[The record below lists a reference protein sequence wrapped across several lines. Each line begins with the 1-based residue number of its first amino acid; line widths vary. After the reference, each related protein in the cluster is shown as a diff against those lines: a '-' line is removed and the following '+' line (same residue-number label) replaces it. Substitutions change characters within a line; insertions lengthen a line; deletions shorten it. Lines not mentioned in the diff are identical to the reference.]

1 MLFNENEFKL
11 QMQDKIIEEFYK
23 VLHIQEQS
31 FHMQLCAQGWKYVR
45 TNKRTVI
52 FSFGEVTINRRCYSK
67 NGENRYPIDE
77 YLGLKKHAR
86 YSLEFLS
93 EVATIATNVPYRQA
107 AKIFEK
113 LKGVFITKDTVLKA
127 VQFATE
133 LYQQKDEY
141 ESLAVKEGGK
151 RKVDVLYIEGDGVML
166 KTNNGEQSRK
176 DLSHFIIHEGVETEY
191 GNRKKL
197 IEKHEFID
205 SSNRDARQKVLDF
218 IYTYYSLDKNTLV
231 ITNSDMGV
239 GYTPFVFKEL
249 VSQYGVKHEH
259 FWDVFHLNKE
269 IKNISNMINNA
280 ELGEHLYNSIQKH
293 DKTLTKNILEEM
305 ENFLSEENKENFY
318 MFKKR
323 LLSYYQY
330 TKPIEKR
337 GISDG
342 AIGIIESQHTKIT
355 NRMKKRKMYWSVEGA
370 TTIARMIID
379 LGEGNLRNL
388 FFGEWKNEFELLE
401 ARTASAKKYLKNI
414 KEESTISE
422 AQIQRASVAKIVNNL
437 MSI

>member
-1 MLFNENEFKL
+1 MFNEKEFKL
-11 QMQDKIIEEFYK
+11 RMQDKIIDEFYK
-23 VLHIQEQS
+23 ELHIQEQS
-31 FHMQLCAQGWKYVR
+31 FHMQLCAQGWKYIR

-52 FSFGEVTINRRCYSK
+52 FSFGEVTINRRCYTK

-86 YSLEFLS
+86 YSVEFLS

-107 AKIFEK
+107 ANIFEK

-127 VQFATE
+127 VQYATQ

-141 ESLAVKEGGK
+141 ESLAVKEEGK
-151 RKVDVLYIEGDGVML
+151 RKVDVLYIEGDGVIL
-166 KTNNGEQSRK
+166 KANNGEQSRK
-176 DLSHFIIHEGVETEY
+176 DLSHFIVHEGVDIEY
-191 GNRKKL
+191 GKRKKI

-205 SSNRDARQKVLDF
+205 SNNRDARQKVLDF

-318 MFKKR
+318 TFKKR

-355 NRMKKRKMYWSVEGA
+355 NRMKKRKMYWSVGGA
-370 TTIARMIID
+370 TTMARMIID

-401 ARTASAKKYLKNI
+401 ERTVSAKKYLKNI
-414 KEESTISE
+414 REDSTIPE
-422 AQIQRASVAKIVNNL
+422 AQIQRASVAKIINNL
-437 MSI
+437 TSI

>member
-1 MLFNENEFKL
+1 MFNEKEFKL
-11 QMQDKIIEEFYK
+11 RMQDKIIDEFYK
-23 VLHIQEQS
+23 ELHIQEQS
-31 FHMQLCAQGWKYVR
+31 FHMQLCAQGWKYIR

-52 FSFGEVTINRRCYSK
+52 FSFGEVTINRRCYTK

-86 YSLEFLS
+86 YSVEFLS

-107 AKIFEK
+107 ANIFEK

-127 VQFATE
+127 VQYATQ

-141 ESLAVKEGGK
+141 ESLAVKEEGK
-151 RKVDVLYIEGDGVML
+151 RKVDVLYIEGDGVIL
-166 KTNNGEQSRK
+166 KANNGEQSHK

-205 SSNRDARQKVLDF
+205 SSNRDVRQKVLDF

-318 MFKKR
+318 TFKKR

-370 TTIARMIID
+370 TTMARMIID

-401 ARTASAKKYLKNI
+401 ERTASAKKYLKNI
-414 KEESTISE
+414 KEESTIPE

>member
-1 MLFNENEFKL
+1 MFNEKEFKL
-11 QMQDKIIEEFYK
+11 RMQDKIIDEFYK
-23 VLHIQEQS
+23 ELHIQEQS
-31 FHMQLCAQGWKYVR
+31 FHMQLCAQGWKYIR

-52 FSFGEVTINRRCYSK
+52 FSFGEVTINRRCYTK

-77 YLGLKKHAR
+77 FLGLKKHAR
-86 YSLEFLS
+86 YSLEFLA

-107 AKIFEK
+107 ANIFEK

-127 VQFATE
+127 VQFATK
-133 LYQQKDEY
+133 LYHQKDEY

-205 SSNRDARQKVLDF
+205 SSNHDARQKVLDF

-379 LGEGNLRNL
+379 LGEENLRNL

-414 KEESTISE
+414 KEESTIPE
-422 AQIQRASVAKIVNNL
+422 AQIQRVSVAKIVNNL

>member
-1 MLFNENEFKL
+1 MFDEKEFKL
-11 QMQDKIIEEFYK
+11 RMQDKVIDEFYK
-23 VLHIQEQS
+23 ELHIQEQS
-31 FHMQLCAQGWKYVR
+31 FHMQLCAQGWKYIR

-52 FSFGEVTINRRCYSK
+52 FSFGEVTINRRCYTK

-86 YSLEFLS
+86 YSVEFLS

-107 AKIFEK
+107 ASIFEK

-127 VQFATE
+127 VQYATQ

-141 ESLAVKEGGK
+141 ESLAVKEEGK
-151 RKVDVLYIEGDGVML
+151 RKVDVLYIEGDGVIL
-166 KTNNGEQSRK
+166 KVNNGEQSRK

-259 FWDVFHLNKE
+259 FWDVFHLNQE

-280 ELGEHLYNSIQKH
+280 ELGEYLYNSIQKH

-318 MFKKR
+318 TFKKR

-342 AIGIIESQHTKIT
+342 VIGIIESQHTKIT

-370 TTIARMIID
+370 TTMARMIID

-388 FFGEWKNEFELLE
+388 FFGKWKNEFELLE
-401 ARTASAKKYLKNI
+401 ERTASAKKYLKNI
-414 KEESTISE
+414 KEESTIPE

>member
-1 MLFNENEFKL
+1 MFNEKEFKL
-11 QMQDKIIEEFYK
+11 RMQDKIIDEFYK
-23 VLHIQEQS
+23 ELHIQEQS
-31 FHMQLCAQGWKYVR
+31 FHMQLCAQGWKYIR

-52 FSFGEVTINRRCYSK
+52 FSFGEVTINRRCYTK

-107 AKIFEK
+107 ANIFEK

-141 ESLAVKEGGK
+141 ESLAVKEEGK

-176 DLSHFIIHEGVETEY
+176 DLSHFIVHEGVDIEY
-191 GNRKKL
+191 GKRKKI

-205 SSNRDARQKVLDF
+205 SNNRDARQKVLDF

-249 VSQYGVKHEH
+249 INQYGVKHEH
-259 FWDVFHLNKE
+259 FWDEFHLNKE
-269 IKNISNMINNA
+269 IKNISKMINNP
-280 ELGEHLYNSIQKH
+280 ELGTKLYDSIQLH

-305 ENFLSEENKENFY
+305 VLI
-318 MFKKR
+318 
-323 LLSYYQY
+323 
-330 TKPIEKR
+330 PC
-337 GISDG
+337 
-342 AIGIIESQHTKIT
+342 
-355 NRMKKRKMYWSVEGA
+355 V
-370 TTIARMIID
+370 
-379 LGEGNLRNL
+379 
-388 FFGEWKNEFELLE
+388 
-401 ARTASAKKYLKNI
+401 
-414 KEESTISE
+414 
-422 AQIQRASVAKIVNNL
+422 
-437 MSI
+437 